1 MAKAKQSY
9 IDIVEEFPSEFHK
22 PLLRLVDAI
31 MERVRMEFAVRRED
45 FDELRSAISELTQA
59 QKRTEDRVGELADAQ
74 AKTEVRLGK
83 LEDAVTRLADAQAKT
98 EMRVGKL
105 EDAVTRLADAQAKT
119 EMRVEELAQV
129 QKRFEK
135 HFDMQIGALGS
146 RWGLKTEESFRAA
159 AEGIL
164 GEDFGLHVERY
175 QAYDEEGEVFG
186 RPDQVEI
193 DIMIRDDK
201 ITAIEIKSS
210 MSKYD
215 VYAYDK
221 KVSFFERRNQVK
233 VDRKLIITP
242 MLDPRAEE
250 LVKTLG
256 MKVYSSC
263 YDWGDEEQELK

>member
-59 QKRTEDRVGELADAQ
+59 QKRTEDRVEELADAQ
-74 AKTEVRLGK
+74 AKTEV
-83 LEDAVTRLADAQAKT
+83 
-98 EMRVGKL
+98 RVGKL

-175 QAYDEEGEVFG
+175 
-186 RPDQVEI
+186 
-193 DIMIRDDK
+193 
-201 ITAIEIKSS
+201 
-210 MSKYD
+210 
-215 VYAYDK
+215 
-221 KVSFFERRNQVK
+221 
-233 VDRKLIITP
+233 
-242 MLDPRAEE
+242 
-250 LVKTLG
+250 
-256 MKVYSSC
+256 
-263 YDWGDEEQELK
+263 